1 MTPLKLESGTSS
13 HAKPVA
19 LQSPHLQ
26 GRRREPQYALPLLT
40 LNGER
45 RWEASKP
52 VWDNGA
58 EQTSLIDTKTVKTLA
73 PYWGAL
79 MAPVPPFAYRYP
91 CSADCRGTD
100 VARGGTLA
108 QSAL

>member
-1 MTPLKLESGTSS
+1 MQNQSLSKAHICKAEGESRNT
-13 HAKPVA
+13 
-19 LQSPHLQ
+19 LY
-26 GRRREPQYALPLLT
+26 RYLT